1 MTPKTCGQV
10 RRYPQGGIASF
21 TFYVMGLHRL
31 NTVQKCILLLVG
43 DVHGRSPPGRFQPSL
58 TALGKL
64 CSCSRKTAWRALQ
77 GLDGQHGW
85 IVRDWRGG
93 QKSNEYLPGWRLKR
107 IIQRYGI
114 RRAGS

>member
-1 MTPKTCGQV
+1 MVTLRNCGQP
-10 RRYPQGGIASF
+10 RRNSQDKINSF
-21 TFYVMGLHRL
+21 IFYVLGMHRL
-31 NTVQKCILLLVG
+31 TTVQKCILLLVG
-43 DVHGRSPPGRFQPSL
+43 DCHGRSPPGRFQPSL
-58 TALGKL
+58 TALGRL

-107 IIQRYGI
+107 LLQRYRIKG
-114 RRAGS
+114 GS